1 MKRKIAIVLLAV
13 MLLTLAACERAPKGT
28 TWQHIMK
35 DDEVVTLVI
44 NFDQQT
50 ITAGGDLVIITAV
63 DNNGTVVGGTPQKE
77 GDVYHYTFEDENIT
91 ITYPNGATYWESATT
106 TGAVIGWDNDY
117 DPKRYIDGDT
127 LAQQLT
133 QAYQYSRKNWDHV
146 LVAGFFALII
156 IVLSI
161 LDIMHPDVLHKMR
174 YGLWVQNAEP
184 TEFALTISRLC
195 GVVAIVLAVIGFLVV
210 LFS

>member
-1 MKRKIAIVLLAV
+1 MKRKIAVVLLAV

-28 TWQHIMK
+28 TRQHIMK

-63 DNNGTVVGGTPQKE
+63 DNNGTVIGGTPQKE

-106 TGAVIGWDNDY
+106 TGAVIGWDDDY
-117 DPKRYIDGDT
+117 DPERYIDGDI
-127 LAQQLT
+127 LARQLT
-133 QAYQYSRKNWDHV
+133 QAYQYSRKNWDSV
-146 LVAGFFALII
+146 LVVGFFSLII

-161 LDIMHPDVLHKMR
+161 LDIKHPDVLHRMR

>member
-1 MKRKIAIVLLAV
+1 MEQYGTRK
-13 MLLTLAACERAPKGT
+13 K
-28 TWQHIMK
+28 
-35 DDEVVTLVI
+35 VI
-44 NFDQQT
+44 GNTQT
-50 ITAGGDLVIITAV
+50 
-63 DNNGTVVGGTPQKE
+63 E
-77 GDVYHYTFEDENIT
+77 EEDVYYYTYEDGDIT
-91 ITYPNGATYWESATT
+91 ITYPNGATWWTSSTA
-106 TGAVIGWDNDY
+106 GGWDNDY
-117 DPKRYIDGDT
+117 DPERYIDGDI

-184 TEFALTISRLC
+184 TEFALMMSRIC
-195 GVVAIVLAVIGFLVV
+195 GIVAIVFAVIMFLVAF
-210 LFS
+210 FS

>member
-13 MLLTLAACERAPKGT
+13 MLLTLVACQRAPKGT

-63 DNNGTVVGGTPQKE
+63 DNNGTVIGGTPQKE

-91 ITYPNGATYWESATT
+91 ITYPNGATWWTSSTA
-106 TGAVIGWDNDY
+106 GGWSDDY
-117 DPKRYIDGDT
+117 DPERYIDGDT

-146 LVAGFFALII
+146 LVVGFFSLII
-156 IVLSI
+156 IVVSI
-161 LDIMHPDVLHKMR
+161 LDIKHPDVLHRMR